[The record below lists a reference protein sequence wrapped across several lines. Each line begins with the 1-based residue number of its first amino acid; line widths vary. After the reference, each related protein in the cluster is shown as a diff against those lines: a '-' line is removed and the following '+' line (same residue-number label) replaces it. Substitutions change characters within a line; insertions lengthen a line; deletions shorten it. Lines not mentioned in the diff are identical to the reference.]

1 MKDTSL
7 DVEFGNPKLME
18 RGDGLNIVRP
28 EKNNAVR
35 FALLQKARKALI
47 HYVGEK
53 GSLLCL
59 AEQNSEEGAA
69 CCQRYGD
76 PQLRVVA
83 LCIHYV
89 NADADGRLPKGTV
102 PEIEIGYVRLSQP
115 NYRSISMLPP
125 DERTVYDLDIVMS
138 HRASGIGYDF
148 IVASSTPRY
157 RAAGLEKEVER
168 LATPF
173 LDGKKLASKLGK
185 KMTEAEFKAVLD
197 GDAMDVEED

>member
-7 DVEFGNPKLME
+7 DIEFGDPTLMR

-28 EKNNAVR
+28 DKESAVR
-35 FALLQKARKALI
+35 FALLPKARKSYV
-47 HYVGEK
+47 HYVNEK

-59 AEQNSEEGAA
+59 AEQNSEEGAL
-69 CCQRYGD
+69 CCQRFGD

-83 LCIHYV
+83 LCIHYL

-102 PEIEIGYVRLSQP
+102 PEIEIGYVRLSQA
-115 NYRSISMLPP
+115 NYRSISMLPM
-125 DERTVYDLDIVMS
+125 DERTVHDLDIVMS
-138 HRASGIGYDF
+138 NRASGIGYDF
-148 IVASSTPRY
+148 IAASSTPRY

-168 LATPF
+168 LAKPL

-197 GDAMDVEED
+197 GNSMDLDED